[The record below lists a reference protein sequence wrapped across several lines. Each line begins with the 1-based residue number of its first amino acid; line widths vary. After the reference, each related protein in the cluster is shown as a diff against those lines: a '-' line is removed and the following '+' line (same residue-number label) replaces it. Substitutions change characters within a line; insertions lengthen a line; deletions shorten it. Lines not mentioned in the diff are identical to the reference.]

1 MFPLFCLEEHIPE
14 QSEQKIIGCASFY
27 FITMNHVPSIMG
39 STANNMHHGRYVSW
53 VTQSGQHRHNQTVS
67 EMTNELRQLIDIA
80 NMPIFGI
87 DVDGI
92 VNEWNEKTAAIT
104 GYLREEAMDEPL
116 LTTLIVS
123 KLQKAVEEV
132 MVMP

>member
-1 MFPLFCLEEHIPE
+1 
-14 QSEQKIIGCASFY
+14 
-27 FITMNHVPSIMG
+27 
-39 STANNMHHGRYVSW
+39 
-53 VTQSGQHRHNQTVS
+53 
-67 EMTNELRQLIDIA
+67 MTNELRQLIDIA

-87 DVDGI
+87 DVDSI

-132 MVMP
+132 MVMPWEVMRNLIMIFDFGPSLVRFVTC